1 MRRRWLTVD
10 LRPVPGWRAAIL
22 PEVGGLH
29 LVDLLGWAVQTEVAD
44 DDDHEKAH
52 MVEDARRRVIPV
64 MVDRDGHLE
73 DPRDDERFW
82 YIFGPSDPDPTQ
94 SDADAERKVR
104 AERARPVADDHA

>member
-1 MRRRWLTVD
+1 MSRRWLTVD

-29 LVDLLGWAVQTEVAD
+29 LVDLLGWAVQGEVTLD
-44 DDDHEKAH
+44 EDHEKEH
-52 MVEDARRRVIPV
+52 TLEGARRRVIPV
-64 MVDRDGHLE
+64 VVDRDGQLQ

-104 AERARPVADDHA
+104 AERVRPTTDDHA